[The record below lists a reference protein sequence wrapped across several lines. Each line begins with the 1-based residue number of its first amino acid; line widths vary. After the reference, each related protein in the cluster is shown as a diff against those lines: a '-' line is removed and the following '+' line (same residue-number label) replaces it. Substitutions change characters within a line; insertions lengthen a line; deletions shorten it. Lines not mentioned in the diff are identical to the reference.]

1 MVIEDERA
9 GEQDGLDGRDAC
21 TPPMVVLQTGSTIS
35 VQLSCSSLVCRS
47 IAGASVDSQGSLVK
61 SYIAPRAMTSKTQAI
76 LWESGEEA
84 AS

>member
-1 MVIEDERA
+1 MVIEYERA

-21 TPPMVVLQTGSTIS
+21 TPPMVVLQTGSTVS
-35 VQLSCSSLVCRS
+35 VQLSCSSLVCLS
-47 IAGASVDSQGSLVK
+47 MTAASVDSQGSLVK
-61 SYIAPRAMTSKTQAI
+61 SYIAPRAITSRTHAI